1 LVKEALMSAE
11 PGAWQEI
18 AERKI
23 VKAPEGPGVIEVG
36 RTPAW
41 PETLVKT
48 LYIGGTPTIRAALMT
63 VLGARKGK
71 FAGCQYFRYI
81 EDHSYQEL
89 AKARVEMFVAAN
101 GEAPPIPE

>member
-1 LVKEALMSAE
+1 LAKEALMSAE

-23 VKAPEGPGVIEVG
+23 TRVPEGPGVIEVG

-41 PETLVKT
+41 PDTVVRT

-71 FAGCQYFRYI
+71 FAGCQYFRYV
-81 EDHSYQEL
+81 EDESYQDL
-89 AKARVEMFVAAN
+89 AKARIEEYIAAN
-101 GEAPPIPE
+101 GEVPPIPE